1 MDNLK
6 KFAPKPDALDAQ
18 LDAAPAPVKGAFGGA
33 TWLNNA
39 AYPLVKPEHAQE
51 LEQNA
56 AVNEFGKKMPRAQA
70 EADAY
75 KGYKERQHVEAAA
88 HHLAGMQAARGAG
101 DMEAARKHG
110 LMYNLHSK
118 AIGHEPVGPAH
129 PDVVAHMNAG
139 PSKVYKFKAHHGDQL
154 ALTPEGSGEPA
165 SAPAPALGKSEVEAL
180 NVVHAA
186 CQALLAK
193 AEDDHKKKVVS
204 KELSQHRS
212 LFFAKLDCGHT
223 VTVDANPKTR
233 DAEKLPCVHCSGLV
247 KDPSEKTKKGEMS
260 PRAKGARPCICTA
273 YKFPHRHKSG
283 ACAAGK

>member
-75 KGYKERQHVEAAA
+75 KSYKERQHVEAAA

-186 CQALLAK
+186 CQALLKAK
-193 AEDDHKKKVVS
+193 
-204 KELSQHRS
+204 RS
-212 LFFAKLDCGHT
+212 
-223 VTVDANPKTR
+223 
-233 DAEKLPCVHCSGLV
+233 
-247 KDPSEKTKKGEMS
+247 
-260 PRAKGARPCICTA
+260 
-273 YKFPHRHKSG
+273 
-283 ACAAGK
+283 